1 MDFAATLEY
10 MLDMY
15 EHTNY
20 RFVIGMYVKK
30 GEFNCTHVFLLQQ
43 TTKSQVK
50 SFIYIALLTIQIVP
64 KHCTISNRK
73 IVSIM

>member
-1 MDFAATLEY
+1 MDFAATLEC

-15 EHTNY
+15 EHTND
-20 RFVIGMYVKK
+20 RFIIGMYVKK
-30 GEFNCTHVFLLQQ
+30 GEFNCTQVFLLQQ
-43 TTKSQVK
+43 TTKSQVT
-50 SFIYIALLTIQIVP
+50 FIYIVLLTIQIET